1 MDIDED
7 VKLLA
12 ACNARLVE
20 DIDTS
25 ASSNGSVLMGFH
37 LQKTQVSKN
46 ELIFFCLINRAIIL
60 YQQAHQFD
68 RVWHDIYTIAFPIK
82 QANKHRDTAKDL
94 PKLQI
99 QKY

>member
-46 ELIFFCLINRAIIL
+46 ELIFF
-60 YQQAHQFD
+60 
-68 RVWHDIYTIAFPIK
+68 V
-82 QANKHRDTAKDL
+82 
-94 PKLQI
+94 
-99 QKY
+99 